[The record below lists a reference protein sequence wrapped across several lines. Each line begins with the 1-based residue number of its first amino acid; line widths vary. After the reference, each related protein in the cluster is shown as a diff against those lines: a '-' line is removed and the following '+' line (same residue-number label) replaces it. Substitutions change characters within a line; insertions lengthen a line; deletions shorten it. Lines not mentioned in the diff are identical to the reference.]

1 MQVHGFIPGCL
12 VLSFC
17 NSKCSKYNS
26 QCSAIQISVFKYKV
40 TWSRSSMKYFCL
52 LHNAGWCLTVH
63 LVLTP
68 TVHVLHIER
77 VGE

>member
-17 NSKCSKYNS
+17 YNKCSKYNS
-26 QCSAIQISVFKYKV
+26 QCSAIQISVFKCKF
-40 TWSRSSMKYFCL
+40 TWSRSSMKYFYL

-63 LVLTP
+63 SVLTP
-68 TVHVLHIER
+68 TVHVFHIER